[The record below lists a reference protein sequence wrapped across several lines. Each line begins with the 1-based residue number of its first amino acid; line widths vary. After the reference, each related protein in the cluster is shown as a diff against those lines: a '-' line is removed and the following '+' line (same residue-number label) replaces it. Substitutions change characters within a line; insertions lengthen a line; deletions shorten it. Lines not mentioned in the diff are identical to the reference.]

1 MLNSLLHA
9 RSPAGLVVTEGV
21 SHSVLVEQSVA
32 VHVDAVE
39 EGIDHVPPLGRQH
52 FVVHP
57 LKHQIN
63 ITKLRQNIVR
73 PIYA

>member
-21 SHSVLVEQSVA
+21 SHSVLVEQPVP
-32 VHVDAVE
+32 VHVDVV
-39 EGIDHVPPLGRQH
+39 HVPPLDRQH

-57 LKHQIN
+57 LKHQLQSEIN

-73 PIYA
+73 PINA